1 MPDPPDPRL
10 PRRVSVRV
18 AGLLLALLLA
28 GLGGAWLL
36 HRQGF
41 GQPIQVLL
49 VRQEASQAPGLS
61 QGARRTLWDLMTW
74 DLETLGP
81 VSVTDLFQSPR
92 TTRLERLPDATLLI
106 EVLPRKEGL
115 LLGLTLRSAR
125 VDQLKGKGE
134 SAWKVTEI
142 SARAPAEAFK
152 AMRAALPFRLAPPF
166 DPDRLLPQ
174 EAGAFWTLLEAME
187 WREHDDGLLA
197 AMKLA
202 EEVTLAEPRCAMAW
216 MARGDLLYRHLLV
229 QPKGHPQGQSEA
241 ERYLR
246 IAMDLAPNHPQCGF
260 LLGQLKTDSGDQREA
275 FYVLQRCLQAHPH
288 NSTLFKGLAYAG
300 RCAGLLDVATGAL
313 RRRNQL
319 VFPEF
324 MPDAT
329 ENTYLYSGDVAHF
342 EAGLVEYPGD
352 PRTALVRFYRGYLA
366 LMRGDRAMARF
377 WFAQTQSQKEGFTQF
392 KQLAGVYEAIAEG
405 HSALAA
411 ERMKQLEADRVGLRV
426 PDGEF
431 TFKMAEACALIGDGN
446 QAVGMASRAFSQ
458 GFGCLRWYQESPF
471 LRPIRGTP
479 RWNAL
484 MQHVEARQRLL
495 QAHFSPS
502 QFGIYS

>member
-1 MPDPPDPRL
+1 MPRRL
-10 PRRVSVRV
+10 PL
-18 AGLLLALLLA
+18 AAACLLVLLLLA
-28 GLGGAWLL
+28 GLVTAWLL
-36 HRQGF
+36 NRRGF

-49 VRQEASQAPGLS
+49 VRVETTQAPGLT

-81 VSVTDLFQSPR
+81 VSVTDLVQSPGSVH
-92 TTRLERLPDATLLI
+92 LERLPDTALLL
-106 EVLPRKEGL
+106 EVLPRKEGSL
-115 LLGLTLRSAR
+115 LALTIRSTR
-125 VDQLKGKGE
+125 VDQLKWNGDA
-134 SAWKVTEI
+134 AWRTTEI
-142 SARAPAEAFK
+142 SARPPAEAFK
-152 AMRAALPFRLAPPF
+152 AMRGRLPFSLSPPF
-166 DPDRLLPQ
+166 DPNRLLP
-174 EAGAFWTLLEAME
+174 EDTEAFWTLLEAME
-187 WREHDDGLLA
+187 WREHDDGLLG

-202 EEVTLAEPRCAMAW
+202 EQVTNAEPRCAMAW
-216 MARGDLLYRHLLV
+216 MARGDLLYRHLLI

-246 IAMDLAPNHPQCGF
+246 IALDLAPNHPQCGF

-275 FYVLQRCLQAHPH
+275 FYVLQGCLQAHPQ
-288 NSTLFKGLAYAG
+288 NSTLFKGLAYAA
-300 RCAGLLDVATGAL
+300 RCAGLLDVAKGAL
-313 RRRNQL
+313 KRRNQL
-319 VFPEF
+319 VFSEF
-324 MPDAT
+324 MPDST
-329 ENTYLYSGDVAHF
+329 ENTYLYCGDVAHF
-342 EAGLVEYPGD
+342 EAGLVEFPGD

-405 HSALAA
+405 NSAVAA
-411 ERMKQLEADRVGLRV
+411 DRLKRLEADRVGLRV

-431 TFKMAEACALIGDGN
+431 TFKMAEACALIGDAN
-446 QAVGMASRAFSQ
+446 QAMGMASRAFSQ

-471 LRPIRGTP
+471 LRSIRGTP

-495 QAHFSPS
+495 QGHFSPA